1 MALVLTK
8 INLAPVSNNVRS
20 FEDELLNMFGCTD
33 VHPLNTGLTRDEV
46 ANIAVDDPGP
56 EADPE
61 ETVYHPSTDP
71 AIAALNKRLN
81 FNFPKIV
88 HIIYN
93 DPVTIVFFADG
104 TKAKVKAQT
113 GVPFTKEGGL
123 VYALLKRLVCIPD
136 IDDNEV
142 AGNGFGNV
150 LDRAANAG
158 FDQKAHIAKRKAEAN
173 AKKRA
178 KKAKEETLVQ
188 DNSANIPPK
197 VAPKPLAQSV
207 KEAINSASNKEINIQ

>member
-8 INLAPVSNNVRS
+8 INLAPVSKIRS
-20 FEDELLNMFGCTD
+20 IEDDLLNMFGCTD
-33 VHPLNTGLTRDEV
+33 VYPQNPGLTCDEV
-46 ANIAVDDPGP
+46 ANIAEGLAP

-88 HIIYN
+88 QVIYN

-104 TKAKVKAQT
+104 TKSKVRAQK
-113 GVPFTKEGGL
+113 GVQFTKEGGL
-123 VYALLKRLVCIPD
+123 MYAILKRLVCIPD

-142 AGNGFGNV
+142 VGNGFGNI
-150 LDRAANAG
+150 LEKAANAG
-158 FDQKAHIAKRKAEAN
+158 FDQKEHNAKRKAEAN

-178 KKAKEETLVQ
+178 KKANIEKAP
-188 DNSANIPPK
+188 ANEVPPGTQVKQTTDK
-197 VAPKPLAQSV
+197 VWANNGV
-207 KEAINSASNKEINIQ
+207 KEVIRDVLNNK